1 MSTVDNSLI
10 YNQVDFV
17 VKAPKFHISFSYT
30 DDKSLSFIR
39 EYILRLLK
47 IHPLRLEEICVYF
60 DLNESETQI
69 AVSDLM
75 EKAFVQFQPDGN
87 ISLSSKGREL
97 FDNEY
102 GEPKLYALHE
112 KSIDCFME
120 LVGENF
126 LKLAQVGNRAFAI
139 EIFTPHEFL
148 SKSQEIV
155 SRNFQNKFLELKEDD
170 FFEIYEENLPNQN
183 LTKNTQFNGE
193 LYQIDDINKLNNRY
207 FRFKQVFSIDI
218 TSSLQ
223 IDRNDIEIKD
233 NDKLEQAVTKIIAE
247 YKSPSNLNE
256 LISSFEF
263 LDDEHTLK
271 IIASGFNLQRLN
283 QISQNTEYNYFI
295 GQIYHQKKILEN
307 LKKIIGELNNK
318 HSQSSKNFLWFGV
331 DDIYWSAQN
340 DIKGVLDYLIE
351 NQSFVINKEK
361 QRRYNFK
368 LYLPLNDEE
377 DKKGKGEW
385 LYRFQNDNYKRILY
399 GFKTG
404 FLNNNTEILVLE
416 GKFAIV
422 CYHTK
427 LDQYDVTFPIGFYT
441 IEPNQVKKIFDITQK
456 YLNEVIHNNSL
467 DSNTNDFGLMSLNK

>member
-256 LISSFEF
+256 LISIVNP
-263 LDDEHTLK
+263 K
-271 IIASGFNLQRLN
+271 LN
-283 QISQNTEYNYFI
+283 
-295 GQIYHQKKILEN
+295 
-307 LKKIIGELNNK
+307 
-318 HSQSSKNFLWFGV
+318 
-331 DDIYWSAQN
+331 
-340 DIKGVLDYLIE
+340 
-351 NQSFVINKEK
+351 
-361 QRRYNFK
+361 
-368 LYLPLNDEE
+368 
-377 DKKGKGEW
+377 
-385 LYRFQNDNYKRILY
+385 
-399 GFKTG
+399 
-404 FLNNNTEILVLE
+404 
-416 GKFAIV
+416 
-422 CYHTK
+422 
-427 LDQYDVTFPIGFYT
+427 
-441 IEPNQVKKIFDITQK
+441 
-456 YLNEVIHNNSL
+456 
-467 DSNTNDFGLMSLNK
+467 